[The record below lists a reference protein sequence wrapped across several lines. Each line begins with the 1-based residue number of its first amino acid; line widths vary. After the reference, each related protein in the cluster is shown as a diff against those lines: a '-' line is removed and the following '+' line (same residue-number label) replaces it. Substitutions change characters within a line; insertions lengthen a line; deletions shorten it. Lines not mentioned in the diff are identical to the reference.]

1 MLGRT
6 HTYTLLFMPREENH
20 VREATV
26 AEMLH
31 RFRLAKATSRSERDK
46 LRAMGKAPKKM
57 WYEKDSNRPLPPHS
71 IFTDTVGTKEFDF
84 EQQNEVSDFT
94 QTQMMFENNDRQTH
108 KRVEN
113 LNLEIIE
120 PKCVI
125 KPLPLQKQSRQT
137 SIEKQIKTNTF
148 SHIASK
154 HSQNVKTVQLD
165 DLTKASL
172 PPHTP
177 WRERFRFSLSNNLHP
192 NSVESSYNPNQ
203 NVQNSANDKY
213 SRIRM
218 RPNVPTT
225 QTQSHL

>member
-6 HTYTLLFMPREENH
+6 HTYTLLFMPREEND

-57 WYEKDSNRPLPPHS
+57 WYENDSNRPQPPHS
-71 IFTDTVGTKEFDF
+71 IFTETVGTKVFDF
-84 EQQNEVSDFT
+84 GQQNEVIDFS
-94 QTQMMFENNDRQTH
+94 QTQMMFENRDRQIH
-108 KRVEN
+108 ERVEN
-113 LNLEIIE
+113 LNLETIE

-125 KPLPLQKQSRQT
+125 TPLHLPKQSRQP

-154 HSQNVKTVQLD
+154 DSQNVKTIQQD
-165 DLTKASL
+165 DLTEASL
-172 PPHTP
+172 PPPTP

-203 NVQNSANDKY
+203 NVQNSANDIY

-218 RPNVPTT
+218 QPNIPTT
-225 QTQSHL
+225 QK